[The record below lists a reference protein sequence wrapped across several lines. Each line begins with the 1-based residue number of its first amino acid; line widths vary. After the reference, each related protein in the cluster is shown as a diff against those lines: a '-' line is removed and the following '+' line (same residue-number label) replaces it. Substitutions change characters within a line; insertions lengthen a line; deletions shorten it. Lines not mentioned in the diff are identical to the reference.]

1 MVALPRPSSEPL
13 VIVQNSI
20 AKLRE
25 SLRNDRLAL
34 EQNFLQH
41 GNPRKG
47 EAGAFPAA
55 TQRPLR
61 SAARLLSAHSQL
73 IDQYLRRVWQGLALP
88 DNISLVAVGGYGR
101 GELYPKS
108 DIDLLILLDTES
120 EKFLMEPVAIRL
132 DEQTTLAKSP
142 IMAGHPPDGALQHKL
157 HELISMLW
165 DIGLEV
171 GHSIRTVAECLRES
185 ADITVQTNLLEARLL
200 VGNKNLFR
208 ELQDAVQLHLNPR
221 EFFLAKQQEQQQRH
235 ARFVDADY
243 NLEPNLKESPGGLR
257 DLQTITWISRAAALG
272 TRWTELAQAGLIS
285 LAEARQIARHDTL
298 LQTLRI
304 RLHYLAKRREDRLI
318 FEFQTLLAEQMG
330 ITASAHR
337 RASEHL
343 MQRYYRAR
351 LAVRQFNAILLQNL
365 HDHLFREQPPQH
377 TLNERFRTIG
387 TLLEIRDE
395 HLFEHTP
402 AAIFELFQ
410 LMQKHLELTDLT
422 AKTLRAL
429 WRAQRHID
437 AAFRRSPLNRSR
449 FMEILRQPK
458 GVVHALR
465 RMNQYG
471 ILGRYI
477 PAFGRIVGQMQHDLF
492 HVYTV
497 DEHILMVVRNLR
509 RFAVAEYAHEIPLC
523 SQLMSEFARPEV
535 LYVAGLFHDIAKG
548 RGGDHSQL
556 GKKDARTFCTQHQLS
571 RNDSD
576 LVVWLVEQHLNLSAT
591 AQKQDL
597 SDPQVIADFASNI
610 KNDRY
615 LVALYLLTVADVRGT
630 SPKIWNAWKAKLI
643 EDLFRATRRY
653 LSEGP
658 GADHLEEIRR
668 QAAATLNL
676 YAMPADTYQLLWAQ
690 LDDSYFQDHP
700 AQEIAWHTR
709 LLAFKVNA
717 ERAIVKTRLS
727 RVGEGL
733 QVMVYCPD
741 QRGLFARI
749 CDFFARMNFTIVE
762 AKIHTTRHGYALNSF
777 QIMEAVRGNTA
788 YRDIMT
794 YIEFELAQQIVQ
806 AKSIALATPGRVNRQ
821 LKNFPIATEVEIK
834 PDNKGMQVLSLIA
847 GDRPGL
853 LARIALTLDQHDIR
867 LHRAKI
873 NTLGS
878 RAEDVFWIS
887 GATLVQPEQKDL
899 LRDAL
904 LAV

>member
-1 MVALPRPSSEPL
+1 MVALPRPPSEPL
-13 VIVQNSI
+13 AIVQNSI
-20 AKLRE
+20 ADLRE
-25 SLRNDRLAL
+25 SLRNDRLVL
-34 EQNFLQH
+34 EQNFLQQ
-41 GNPRKG
+41 GK
-47 EAGAFPAA
+47 AA
-55 TQRPLR
+55 H
-61 SAARLLSAHSQL
+61 LLSAHSQL
-73 IDQYLRRVWQGLALP
+73 INQYLRRIWQGLALP

-108 DIDLLILLDTES
+108 DIDLLILLDG
-120 EKFLMEPVAIRL
+120 
-132 DEQTTLAKSP
+132 Q
-142 IMAGHPPDGALQHKL
+142 PDAALQHKL

-171 GHSIRTVAECLRES
+171 GHSIRTVAECLSES

-208 ELQDAVQLHLNPR
+208 ELQDAMQLHLNPR

-257 DLQTITWISRAAALG
+257 DLQTITWISRAAGLG
-272 TRWTELAQAGLIS
+272 TRWAELAQAGLIS
-285 LAEARQIARHDTL
+285 VAEARQIARHDTL

-343 MQRYYRAR
+343 MQRYYRAK

-365 HDHLFREQPPQH
+365 HDHLFRERPPQH
-377 TLNERFRTIG
+377 ALNERFRVIG

-395 HLFEHTP
+395 HLFEHSP
-402 AAIFELFQ
+402 EAIFELLQ
-410 LMQKHLELTDLT
+410 LMQKHPELTDLN

-429 WRAQRHID
+429 WRAQYRVD
-437 AAFRRSPLNRSR
+437 AAFRRNPLNRSR
-449 FMEILRQPK
+449 FMEILRQPQ

-556 GKKDARTFCTQHQLS
+556 GKKDARAFCVRHQLS
-571 RNDSD
+571 RDD
-576 LVVWLVEQHLNLSAT
+576 TELVIWLVEQHLSLSAT

-597 SDPQVIADFASNI
+597 SDPEVIASFTGKI

-658 GADHLEEIRR
+658 GADHLEEIRQ

-676 YAMPADTYQLLWAQ
+676 YAMATDTYQLLWAQ
-690 LDDSYFQDHP
+690 LDDNYFQDHP

-741 QRGLFARI
+741 QRGLCARI

-777 QIMEAVRGNTA
+777 QIIEAVRGNTA

-806 AKSIALATPGRVNRQ
+806 AKSIALAPPGRVNRQ

-847 GDRPGL
+847 GDYPGL
-853 LARIALTLDQHDIR
+853 LARIALILDQHDMR

-887 GATLVQPEQKDL
+887 GKALAEPRQT
-899 LRDAL
+899 DAL
-904 LAV
+904 RNALLLV